1 MTVFIWI
8 QTEIKIISLTFFKD
22 KGSRRETAAFT
33 ATSKGL
39 EEQEDMKNGTFL
51 AKPDETIEEHVN
63 KLLIEL
69 ERMKNYGYIQDNE
82 LCRMIRLAC
91 IHHDDGKM
99 NPEMQRRLEKAKC
112 GYHVM
117 FNPDKEI
124 PHNVL
129 SGFFLNPTE
138 FDGFENPKLAYYR
151 VLFAILYH
159 HDYGNPIEIME
170 ENKDLI
176 VSLLDGFCINDINKP
191 SIRTSIPEMA
201 ADPVAIK
208 IKGFLHLCDYSASGG
223 YISEYPN
230 DFLDSSME
238 NVRTMWRQHDPEADW
253 NELQNFCGER
263 QDENVIV
270 VAQTGMGKTEAGFR
284 WIGNHKGYF
293 ILPLRTAI
301 NAMYDRVKET
311 ILLNKDIDTRLAV
324 LHSESLE
331 YYSKQSE
338 GNIDLL
344 EYESRGK
351 HLSIPLS
358 ISTLDQ
364 LFDFVFK
371 YQTYELKL
379 TTLSFSKI
387 VIDEIQ
393 MYDPELLRYL
403 ITGLKQIV
411 SMGGRVAVMTATLP
425 PFIKDLL
432 MENIPF
438 KKENI
443 ATFVNDSIRHHL
455 EIRDRKINAEEI
467 EGFYRRNCG
476 SGEAG
481 KILVVCN
488 TIRKAQELYEELKEN
503 LGDQDVHILHS
514 RFIRRERAVLEKE
527 ILDFG
532 KTFDENRKV
541 DRRSGIWISTS
552 LVEASLDIDFD
563 YLFTELYELSS
574 LFQRLGRCN
583 RKGVKSI
590 EEPNCFVYT
599 QIDAEHLTGTLHG
612 FIDRT
617 LFELSRSAL
626 NEVKGILSEA
636 QKIELINKYFTTENV
651 RGSEYLKKYEKIEW
665 IEGIQPYQ
673 FEKNDVDLRNI
684 LSETVIP
691 SPIYEKHRQE
701 IESAAEKAADMT
713 RNYMDRLKEKE
724 KIMQYTLSVPYWYW
738 TKYQSAVRQG
748 KACSFAPVKLS
759 RREQIP
765 VMECVYDEAG
775 FHQMNFQDP
784 TGMGIIL

>member
-1 MTVFIWI
+1 M
-8 QTEIKIISLTFFKD
+8 
-22 KGSRRETAAFT
+22 
-33 ATSKGL
+33 
-39 EEQEDMKNGTFL
+39 
-51 AKPDETIEEHVN
+51 
-63 KLLIEL
+63 
-69 ERMKNYGYIQDNE
+69 
-82 LCRMIRLAC
+82 
-91 IHHDDGKM
+91 
-99 NPEMQRRLEKAKC
+99 
-112 GYHVM
+112 
-117 FNPDKEI
+117 
-124 PHNVL
+124 
-129 SGFFLNPTE
+129 
-138 FDGFENPKLAYYR
+138 
-151 VLFAILYH
+151 
-159 HDYGNPIEIME
+159 
-170 ENKDLI
+170 
-176 VSLLDGFCINDINKP
+176 INDP
-191 SIRTSIPEMA
+191 A
-201 ADPVAIK
+201 AIK
-208 IKGFLHLCDYSASGG
+208 IKGILHLCDYSASGG
-223 YISEYPN
+223 YVSEYPN
-230 DFLDSSME
+230 DFLDTSME
-238 NVRTMWRQHDPEADW
+238 NVRMLWRQHNPEADW
-253 NELQNFCGER
+253 NELQAFCGER
-263 QDENVIV
+263 QDDNVIV

-331 YYSKQSE
+331 YYAKQSE
-338 GNIDLL
+338 GTIDLI
-344 EYESRGK
+344 EYENRGK

-411 SMGGRVAVMTATLP
+411 SMGGKVAVMTATLP
-425 PFIKDLL
+425 PFIKDFL

-455 EIRDRKINAEEI
+455 EIRDRKINAEDI
-467 EGFYRRNCG
+467 EEFYRRNCR

-503 LGDQDVHILHS
+503 LGGQDVHILHS

-532 KTFDENRKV
+532 KTFDENRKI

-590 EEPNCFVYT
+590 AGPNCFVYT
-599 QIDAEHLTGTLHG
+599 QIDAEHLTGTPHG

-626 NEVKGILSEA
+626 NEVNGILSEA

-651 RGSEYLKKYEKIEW
+651 RGSEYLKKYGDVDW

-673 FEKNDVDLRNI
+673 FEKNEFDLRNI

-691 SPIYEKHRQE
+691 SPIYERHRQE
-701 IESAAEKAADMT
+701 IENAAENA
-713 RNYMDRLKEKE
+713 
-724 KIMQYTLSVPYWYW
+724 
-738 TKYQSAVRQG
+738 
-748 KACSFAPVKLS
+748 
-759 RREQIP
+759 
-765 VMECVYDEAG
+765 
-775 FHQMNFQDP
+775 
-784 TGMGIIL
+784 

>member
-1 MTVFIWI
+1 MN
-8 QTEIKIISLTFFKD
+8 D
-22 KGSRRETAAFT
+22 
-33 ATSKGL
+33 
-39 EEQEDMKNGTFL
+39 GTFL
-51 AKPDETIEEHVN
+51 AKPNETIEEHVE

-69 ERMKNYGYIQDNE
+69 ERMKKYGFIQDNE
-82 LCRMIRLAC
+82 LYKLVRIAC

-99 NPEMQRRLEKAKC
+99 NPEMQNRLEKAKH
-112 GYHVM
+112 GRHVS
-117 FNPDKEI
+117 FNQDREI

-129 SGFFLNPTE
+129 SGFFLNPDE
-138 FDGFENPKLAYYR
+138 FNDFEDPKQAYYR

-159 HDYGNPIEIME
+159 HDYGNPIEIMK
-170 ENKDLI
+170 ENKEL
-176 VSLLDGFCINDINKP
+176 VHSLLDGFCINDINKP
-191 SIRTSIPEMA
+191 SIRTKIPKMID
-201 ADPVAIK
+201 DPIAIK

-230 DFLDSSME
+230 DFFVISIE
-238 NVRTMWRQHDPEADW
+238 NVRTMWREHNPKADW
-253 NELQNFCGER
+253 NELQIFCGDR
-263 QDENVIV
+263 QNENVIA

-293 ILPLRTAI
+293 ILPVRTAI
-301 NAMYDRVKET
+301 NAMYSRVKGT
-311 ILLNKDIDTRLAV
+311 ILLNENIDTRLAV

-331 YYSKQSE
+331 YYAKQSE
-338 GNIDLL
+338 GNIDLI

-379 TTLSFSKI
+379 TTLSFSRI

-403 ITGLKQIV
+403 IAGLKQIV
-411 SMGGRVAVMTATLP
+411 SMGGKVAVMTATLP

-432 MENIPF
+432 MKNIPF

-443 ATFVNDSIRHHL
+443 AVFVDDSIRHHL
-455 EIRDRKINAEEI
+455 EIRDRKINTEEI
-467 EGFYRRNCG
+467 EEFYCKNSRA
-476 SGEAG
+476 GETG
-481 KILVVCN
+481 KILIVCN
-488 TIRKAQELYEELKEN
+488 TIRKAQELYEKLKES
-503 LGDQDVHILHS
+503 LGEQAVHILHS
-514 RFIRRERAVLEKE
+514 RFIRRERAILEKE

-532 KTFDENRKV
+532 KTYDENGQI
-541 DRRSGIWISTS
+541 DHRSGIWISTS

-590 EEPNCFVYT
+590 GKPNCFVYT
-599 QIDAEHLTGTLHG
+599 QIEAEHLTGTPHG

-617 LFELSRSAL
+617 LFELSKAAL
-626 NEVKGILSEA
+626 NEVDGMLDEA
-636 QKIELINKYFTTENV
+636 HKIELINKYFTTENV
-651 RGSEYLKKYEKIEW
+651 RASEYMKKYASTDW
-665 IEGIQPYQ
+665 IEDICPYQ
-673 FEKNDVDLRNI
+673 FEKNDIALRNI

-701 IESAAEKAADMT
+701 IEAAAERAADMT
-713 RNYMDRLKEKE
+713 QNYIERVKEKE

-748 KACSFAPVKLS
+748 KAYSFAPVKLS
-759 RREQIP
+759 NREQIP
-765 VMECVYDEAG
+765 VMECEYDKAG
-775 FHQMNFQDP
+775 FHQMNFNDQ
-784 TGMGIIL
+784 TGIGVIL

>member
-1 MTVFIWI
+1 M
-8 QTEIKIISLTFFKD
+8 KD
-22 KGSRRETAAFT
+22 
-33 ATSKGL
+33 
-39 EEQEDMKNGTFL
+39 GTFL
-51 AKPDETIEEHVN
+51 AKPDETIEQHVK

-69 ERMKNYGYIQDNE
+69 ERMKEYGYIQDDE
-82 LCRMIRLAC
+82 LYRLVRIAC
-91 IHHDDGKM
+91 IHHDDGKI
-99 NPEMQRRLEKAKC
+99 NHEMQRRLKKAKC
-112 GYHVM
+112 GQHM
-117 FNPDKEI
+117 LFNPEKEI

-129 SGFFLNPTE
+129 SGFFLDPDE
-138 FDGFENPKLAYYR
+138 FNEFEDPKLAYYR
-151 VLFAILYH
+151 VLFAVLYH
-159 HDYGNPIEIME
+159 HDYGDPIKIME

-176 VSLLDGFCINDINKP
+176 NSLLDGFGINDINKQ
-191 SIRTSIPEMA
+191 SMRNKIQKMET
-201 ADPVAIK
+201 DPVAIK

-230 DFLDSSME
+230 DFLDTSME
-238 NVRTMWRQHDPEADW
+238 NVRTMWCQHNPEADW
-253 NELQNFCGER
+253 NELQIFCGER
-263 QDENVIV
+263 QNENVIT

-293 ILPLRTAI
+293 ILPVRTAI

-311 ILLNKDIDTRLAV
+311 ILLNQDIDTRLAV

-379 TTLSFSKI
+379 TTLSFSRI

-403 ITGLKQIV
+403 IAGLKQIV
-411 SMGGRVAVMTATLP
+411 SMGGKVAVMTATLP

-432 MENIPF
+432 LENIPF
-438 KKENI
+438 QKENI

-467 EGFYRRNCG
+467 EGFYRKNCE
-476 SGEAG
+476 SGEIG

-503 LGDQDVHILHS
+503 LGEQDVHILHS
-514 RFIRRERAVLEKE
+514 RFIRKERAILEKE

-532 KTFDENRKV
+532 KTYDEKRKI
-541 DRRSGIWISTS
+541 DHRLGIWISTS

-590 EEPNCFVYT
+590 EAPNCFVYT
-599 QIDAEHLTGTLHG
+599 KIDAEHLTGTPHG

-617 LFELSRSAL
+617 LFELSKSAL
-626 NEVKGILSEA
+626 NEVSGILSEVR
-636 QKIELINKYFTTENV
+636 KIELINKYFTTENV
-651 RGSEYLKKYEKIEW
+651 RMSEYIKKYDGVAW
-665 IEGIQPYQ
+665 IEGIHPYQ
-673 FEKNDVDLRNI
+673 FEKNEVDLRNI
-684 LSETVIP
+684 ISETVIP
-691 SPIYEKHRQE
+691 SPIYEKNRQE
-701 IESAAEKAADMT
+701 IEIAAEKASDMKGT
-713 RNYMDRLKEKE
+713 YMERLKEKE

-738 TKYQSAVRQG
+738 SKYQSAVRQG
-748 KACSFAPVKLS
+748 KTCSFASVKLG
-759 RREQIP
+759 RREQVP
-765 VMECVYDEAG
+765 VMECEYDEAG
-775 FHQMNFQDP
+775 FHQINFQDS
-784 TGMGIIL
+784 TGIGVIL

>member
-1 MTVFIWI
+1 M
-8 QTEIKIISLTFFKD
+8 KD
-22 KGSRRETAAFT
+22 
-33 ATSKGL
+33 
-39 EEQEDMKNGTFL
+39 GTFL
-51 AKPDETIEEHVN
+51 AKPDETIEEHVE

-69 ERMKNYGYIQDNE
+69 ERMKNYGYIQDDE
-82 LCRMIRLAC
+82 LYRLVRIAC
-91 IHHDDGKM
+91 IHHDDGKA
-99 NPEMQRRLEKAKC
+99 NPEMQNRLAKAKC
-112 GYHVM
+112 GQHIL
-117 FNPDKEI
+117 FNQDKEI

-129 SGFFLNPTE
+129 SGFFLNPDE
-138 FDGFENPKLAYYR
+138 FDGFEDSKLAYYR

-159 HDYGNPIEIME
+159 HDYGDPIEILE
-170 ENKDLI
+170 ENKELI
-176 VSLLDGFCINDINKP
+176 SSLLAGFCIYDINKR
-191 SIRTSIPEMA
+191 STRKRIKKMIN
-201 ADPVAIK
+201 DPVAIK

-223 YISEYPN
+223 YVSEYPN
-230 DFLDSSME
+230 DFLESSME
-238 NVRTMWRQHDPEADW
+238 NVRTMWRQHNSKADW
-253 NELQNFCGER
+253 NELQIFCGER
-263 QDENVIV
+263 QNDNVIV

-293 ILPLRTAI
+293 ILPVRTAI
-301 NAMYDRVKET
+301 NAIYDRVKKT
-311 ILLNKDIDTRLAV
+311 VLLNENIDTRLAI

-331 YYSKQSE
+331 YYAKQSE
-338 GNIDLL
+338 GTIDLI

-364 LFDFVFK
+364 LFDFIFK

-411 SMGGRVAVMTATLP
+411 SMGGKVAVMTATLP

-432 MENIPF
+432 MDNIPF
-438 KKENI
+438 KEENI

-467 EGFYRRNCG
+467 EGFYRENCE
-476 SGEAG
+476 SREAG
-481 KILVVCN
+481 KMLVVCN

-503 LGDQDVHILHS
+503 LGEQDVHILHS
-514 RFIRRERAVLEKE
+514 RFIRMERAALEKE

-532 KTFDENRKV
+532 KTYDENRQI
-541 DRRSGIWISTS
+541 DHRLGIWISTS

-590 EEPNCFVYT
+590 VEPNCLVYT
-599 QIDAEHLTGTLHG
+599 QIDAEHLTGTPHG

-617 LFELSRSAL
+617 LFGLSKAAL
-626 NEVKGILSEA
+626 DEVNGILSEA
-636 QKIELINKYFTTENV
+636 QKIDLINKYFTAENV
-651 RGSEYLKKYEKIEW
+651 RESEYMKKYDAIEW

-673 FEKNDVDLRNI
+673 FERNEVDLRNI

-701 IESAAEKAADMT
+701 IETAAEKASDMT
-713 RNYMDRLKEKE
+713 RNYIERLKEKE
-724 KIMQYTLSVPYWYW
+724 KIMQYTLSIPYWYW

-765 VMECVYDEAG
+765 VMECEYDEAG
-775 FHQMNFQDP
+775 FHQMNFQDQ

>member
-1 MTVFIWI
+1 M
-8 QTEIKIISLTFFKD
+8 KD
-22 KGSRRETAAFT
+22 
-33 ATSKGL
+33 
-39 EEQEDMKNGTFL
+39 GTFL
-51 AKPDETIEEHVN
+51 AKPDETIEQHVK

-69 ERMKNYGYIQDNE
+69 ERMKEYGYIQDDE
-82 LCRMIRLAC
+82 LYRLARIAC
-91 IHHDDGKM
+91 IHHDDGKI
-99 NPEMQRRLEKAKC
+99 NHEMQRRLKKAKC
-112 GYHVM
+112 GQHM
-117 FNPDKEI
+117 LFNPEKEI

-129 SGFFLNPTE
+129 SGFFLDPDE
-138 FDGFENPKLAYYR
+138 FNEFEDPKLAYYR
-151 VLFAILYH
+151 VLFAVLYH
-159 HDYGNPIEIME
+159 HDYGDPIKIME

-176 VSLLDGFCINDINKP
+176 NSLLDGFGINDINKQ
-191 SIRTSIPEMA
+191 SMRNKIQKMET
-201 ADPVAIK
+201 DPVAIK

-230 DFLDSSME
+230 DFLDTSME
-238 NVRTMWRQHDPEADW
+238 NVRTMWRQHNPEADW
-253 NELQNFCGER
+253 NELQIFCGER
-263 QDENVIV
+263 QNENVIT

-293 ILPLRTAI
+293 ILPVRTAI

-311 ILLNKDIDTRLAV
+311 ILLNQDIDTRLAV

-379 TTLSFSKI
+379 TTLSFSRI

-403 ITGLKQIV
+403 IAGLKQIV
-411 SMGGRVAVMTATLP
+411 SMGGKVAVMTATLP

-432 MENIPF
+432 LENIPF
-438 KKENI
+438 QKENI

-467 EGFYRRNCG
+467 EGFYRKNCE
-476 SGEAG
+476 SGEIG

-503 LGDQDVHILHS
+503 LGEQDVHILHS
-514 RFIRRERAVLEKE
+514 RFIRKERAILEKE

-532 KTFDENRKV
+532 KTYDEKRKI
-541 DRRSGIWISTS
+541 DHRLGIWISTS

-590 EEPNCFVYT
+590 EVPNCFVYT
-599 QIDAEHLTGTLHG
+599 KIDAEHLTGTPHG

-617 LFELSRSAL
+617 LFELSKSAL
-626 NEVKGILSEA
+626 NEVSGILSEVR
-636 QKIELINKYFTTENV
+636 KIELIDKYFTTENV
-651 RGSEYLKKYEKIEW
+651 RMSEYIKKYDGVAW
-665 IEGIQPYQ
+665 IEGIHPYQ
-673 FEKNDVDLRNI
+673 FEKNEVDLRNI
-684 LSETVIP
+684 ISETVIP
-691 SPIYEKHRQE
+691 SPIYEKNRQE
-701 IESAAEKAADMT
+701 IEIAAEKASDMKGT
-713 RNYMDRLKEKE
+713 YMERLKEKE

-738 TKYQSAVRQG
+738 SKYQSAVRQG
-748 KACSFAPVKLS
+748 KTCSFASVKLG
-759 RREQIP
+759 RREQVP
-765 VMECVYDEAG
+765 VMECEYDEAG
-775 FHQMNFQDP
+775 FHQINFQDS
-784 TGMGIIL
+784 TGIGVIL

>member
-1 MTVFIWI
+1 M
-8 QTEIKIISLTFFKD
+8 
-22 KGSRRETAAFT
+22 KGRI
-33 ATSKGL
+33 
-39 EEQEDMKNGTFL
+39 FL
-51 AKPDETIEEHVN
+51 AKPNETIEEHVE

-69 ERMKNYGYIQDNE
+69 DRMKNYGYIQSDE
-82 LCRMIRLAC
+82 LYRLTRTAC

-99 NPEMQRRLEKAKC
+99 NPEMQNRLEKAKY
-112 GYHVM
+112 GRHIL
-117 FNPDKEI
+117 FDQNKEI

-129 SGFFLNPTE
+129 SGFFLDPDE
-138 FDGFENPKLAYYR
+138 FEGFEEQELAYYR
-151 VLFAILYH
+151 VLFAVLYH
-159 HDYGNPIEIME
+159 HDYGNPIKIME
-170 ENKDLI
+170 ENKELI
-176 VSLLDGFCINDINKP
+176 SSLLFGFCINDINKR
-191 SIRTSIPEMA
+191 STRNRIKKMA

-411 SMGGRVAVMTATLP
+411 SMGGKVAVMTATLP

-455 EIRDRKINAEEI
+455 EIWDRKINAEEI

-541 DRRSGIWISTS
+541 DHRSGIWISTS

-590 EEPNCFVYT
+590 AEPNCFVYT

-691 SPIYEKHRQE
+691 SPIYERHRQE
-701 IESAAEKAADMT
+701 IENAAENASDMT
-713 RNYMDRLKEKE
+713 QNYIERLKEKE
-724 KIMQYTLSVPYWYW
+724 KIMQYTLSVPFWYW

-765 VMECVYDEAG
+765 VMECEYDEAG
-775 FHQMNFQDP
+775 FHQMNFQDQ

>member
-1 MTVFIWI
+1 M
-8 QTEIKIISLTFFKD
+8 KD
-22 KGSRRETAAFT
+22 
-33 ATSKGL
+33 
-39 EEQEDMKNGTFL
+39 GTFL
-51 AKPDETIEEHVN
+51 AKPDETIEQHVK

-69 ERMKNYGYIQDNE
+69 ERMKEYGYIQDDE
-82 LCRMIRLAC
+82 LYRLMRIAC
-91 IHHDDGKM
+91 MHHDDGKI
-99 NPEMQRRLEKAKC
+99 NHEMQRRLKKANC
-112 GYHVM
+112 GQHVL
-117 FNPDKEI
+117 FNPEKEI

-129 SGFFLNPTE
+129 SGFFLDPDE
-138 FDGFENPKLAYYR
+138 FNEFEDPKLAYYR
-151 VLFAILYH
+151 VLFAVLYH
-159 HDYGNPIEIME
+159 HDYGDPIKIME

-176 VSLLDGFCINDINKP
+176 NSLLDGFAINDINKQ
-191 SIRTSIPEMA
+191 SMRNRIQKMET
-201 ADPVAIK
+201 DPVAIK

-230 DFLDSSME
+230 DFLDTSME
-238 NVRTMWRQHDPEADW
+238 NVRTMWCQHNPEADW
-253 NELQNFCGER
+253 NELQIFCGER
-263 QDENVIV
+263 QNENVIA

-293 ILPLRTAI
+293 ILPVRTAI

-311 ILLNKDIDTRLAV
+311 ILLNQDIDTRLAV

-379 TTLSFSKI
+379 TTLSFSRI

-403 ITGLKQIV
+403 IAGLKQIV
-411 SMGGRVAVMTATLP
+411 SMGGKVAVMTATLP

-432 MENIPF
+432 LENIPF
-438 KKENI
+438 QKENI
-443 ATFVNDSIRHHL
+443 AAFVNDSIRHHL

-467 EGFYRRNCG
+467 EGFYRKNCE
-476 SGEAG
+476 SGETG

-503 LGDQDVHILHS
+503 LGEQDVHILHS
-514 RFIRRERAVLEKE
+514 RFIRKERAILEKE

-532 KTFDENRKV
+532 KTYDEKRKI
-541 DRRSGIWISTS
+541 DHRLGIWISTS

-590 EEPNCFVYT
+590 EAPNCFVYT
-599 QIDAEHLTGTLHG
+599 KIDAEHLTGTPHG

-617 LFELSRSAL
+617 LFELSKSAL
-626 NEVKGILSEA
+626 NEVSGILSEVR
-636 QKIELINKYFTTENV
+636 KIELINKYFTTENV
-651 RGSEYLKKYEKIEW
+651 RMSEYIKKYDGVAW
-665 IEGIQPYQ
+665 IEGIHPYQ
-673 FEKNDVDLRNI
+673 FEKNEVDLRNI
-684 LSETVIP
+684 ISETVIP
-691 SPIYEKHRQE
+691 SPIYEKNRQE
-701 IESAAEKAADMT
+701 IEIAAEKASDMKGT
-713 RNYMDRLKEKE
+713 YMERLKEKE

-738 TKYQSAVRQG
+738 SKYQSAVRQG
-748 KACSFAPVKLS
+748 KTCSFASVKLG
-759 RREQIP
+759 RREQVP
-765 VMECVYDEAG
+765 VMECEYDEAG
-775 FHQMNFQDP
+775 FHQINFQDS
-784 TGMGIIL
+784 TGIGVIL

>member
-1 MTVFIWI
+1 M
-8 QTEIKIISLTFFKD
+8 KD
-22 KGSRRETAAFT
+22 GV
-33 ATSKGL
+33 
-39 EEQEDMKNGTFL
+39 FL
-51 AKPDETIEEHVN
+51 AKPDETIEEHVE

-69 ERMKNYGYIQDNE
+69 DRMKNYGYIQDDE
-82 LCRMIRLAC
+82 LYRLIRIAC

-99 NPEMQRRLEKAKC
+99 NPKMQNRLERAKY
-112 GYHVM
+112 GRHIL
-117 FNPDKEI
+117 FDQDKEI

-129 SGFFLNPTE
+129 SGFFLDPDE
-138 FDGFENPKLAYYR
+138 FEGFEEHELAYYR

-159 HDYGNPIEIME
+159 HDYGDPIKIME
-170 ENKDLI
+170 EKKELI
-176 VSLLDGFCINDINKP
+176 FSLLSGFCINDINKR
-191 SIRTSIPEMA
+191 STRNRIKKMA
-201 ADPVAIK
+201 VDPVAIK
-208 IKGFLHLCDYSASGG
+208 VKGFLHLCDYSASGG
-223 YISEYPN
+223 YVSEYPN
-230 DFLDSSME
+230 DFLNTSME

-253 NELQNFCGER
+253 NELQNFCSER

-311 ILLNKDIDTRLAV
+311 ILLNKDINIRLAV

-331 YYSKQSE
+331 YYTKQSE
-338 GNIDLL
+338 GTIDLV

-351 HLSIPLS
+351 HLSIPLN

-403 ITGLKQIV
+403 IAGLKQIV
-411 SMGGRVAVMTATLP
+411 SMGGKVAVMTATLP

-438 KKENI
+438 QKENI

-467 EGFYRRNCG
+467 EGFYRKNCEP
-476 SGEAG
+476 GETG

-503 LGDQDVHILHS
+503 LGVETVHILHS
-514 RFIRRERAVLEKE
+514 RFIRRERAILEKE

-532 KTFDENRKV
+532 KTFDENRKI
-541 DRRSGIWISTS
+541 DRRLGIWISTS

-590 EEPNCFVYT
+590 VEPNCFVYT
-599 QIDAEHLTGTLHG
+599 QIDAEHLTGTPHG
-612 FIDRT
+612 FIDRN
-617 LFELSRSAL
+617 LFELSRVAL
-626 NEVKGILSEA
+626 NEVNGILSEA
-636 QKIELINKYFTTENV
+636 QKIKLINKYFTTENV
-651 RGSEYLKKYEKIEW
+651 LESEYLKKYDDVEW
-665 IEGIQPYQ
+665 IEEIQPYQ
-673 FEKNDVDLRNI
+673 FEKSDVDLRNI

-691 SPIYEKHRQE
+691 SPIYEKYRQE
-701 IESAAEKAADMT
+701 IESAAEKALDMT
-713 RNYMDRLKEKE
+713 RNYIERLKEKE

-748 KACSFAPVKLS
+748 KAYPFAPVKLS

-765 VMECVYDEAG
+765 VMECEYDEAG
-775 FHQMNFQDP
+775 FRQMNFQDQ

>member
-1 MTVFIWI
+1 M
-8 QTEIKIISLTFFKD
+8 KD
-22 KGSRRETAAFT
+22 GV
-33 ATSKGL
+33 
-39 EEQEDMKNGTFL
+39 FL
-51 AKPDETIEEHVN
+51 AKPDETIEEHVE

-69 ERMKNYGYIQDNE
+69 DRMKNYGYIQDDE
-82 LCRMIRLAC
+82 LYRLIRIAC

-99 NPEMQRRLEKAKC
+99 NPKMQNRLERAKY
-112 GYHVM
+112 GRHIL
-117 FNPDKEI
+117 FDQDKEI

-129 SGFFLNPTE
+129 SGFFLDPDE
-138 FDGFENPKLAYYR
+138 FEGFEEHELAYYR

-159 HDYGNPIEIME
+159 HDYGDPIKIME
-170 ENKDLI
+170 EKKELI
-176 VSLLDGFCINDINKP
+176 FSLLSGFCINDINKR
-191 SIRTSIPEMA
+191 STRNRIKKMA
-201 ADPVAIK
+201 VDPVAIK
-208 IKGFLHLCDYSASGG
+208 VKGFLHLCDYSASGG
-223 YISEYPN
+223 YVSEYPN
-230 DFLDSSME
+230 DFLNTSME

-253 NELQNFCGER
+253 NELQNFCSER

-311 ILLNKDIDTRLAV
+311 ILLNKDINIRLAV

-331 YYSKQSE
+331 YYTKQSE
-338 GNIDLL
+338 GTIDLV

-403 ITGLKQIV
+403 IAGLKQIV
-411 SMGGRVAVMTATLP
+411 SMGGKVAVMTATLP

-438 KKENI
+438 QKENI

-467 EGFYRRNCG
+467 EGFYRKNCEP
-476 SGEAG
+476 GETG

-503 LGDQDVHILHS
+503 LGVETVHILHS
-514 RFIRRERAVLEKE
+514 RFIRRERAILEKE

-532 KTFDENRKV
+532 KTFDENRKI
-541 DRRSGIWISTS
+541 DRRLGIWISTS

-590 EEPNCFVYT
+590 VEPNCFVYT
-599 QIDAEHLTGTLHG
+599 QIDAEHLTGTPHG
-612 FIDRT
+612 FIDRN
-617 LFELSRSAL
+617 LFELSRVAL
-626 NEVKGILSEA
+626 NEVNGILSEA
-636 QKIELINKYFTTENV
+636 QKIKLINKYFTTENV
-651 RGSEYLKKYEKIEW
+651 LESEYLKKYDDVEW
-665 IEGIQPYQ
+665 IEEIQPYQ
-673 FEKNDVDLRNI
+673 FEKSDVDLRNI

-691 SPIYEKHRQE
+691 SPIYEKYRQE
-701 IESAAEKAADMT
+701 IESAAEKALDMT
-713 RNYMDRLKEKE
+713 RNYIERLKEKE

-748 KACSFAPVKLS
+748 KAYPFAPVKLS

-765 VMECVYDEAG
+765 VMECEYDEAG
-775 FHQMNFQDP
+775 FRQMNFQDQ

>member
-1 MTVFIWI
+1 M
-8 QTEIKIISLTFFKD
+8 KD
-22 KGSRRETAAFT
+22 RI
-33 ATSKGL
+33 
-39 EEQEDMKNGTFL
+39 FL

-69 ERMKNYGYIQDNE
+69 DRMKSYGYIQDDE
-82 LCRMIRLAC
+82 LYRLVRLAC

-112 GYHVM
+112 GRHIM

-129 SGFFLNPTE
+129 SGFFLNQAE
-138 FDGFENPKLAYYR
+138 FDEFDNPKLAYYR

-176 VSLLDGFCINDINKP
+176 SSLLDGFCINNINKP

-201 ADPVAIK
+201 SDPVAIK

-230 DFLDSSME
+230 EFLDTSME
-238 NVRTMWRQHDPEADW
+238 NVKTMWRKHDPEADW

-301 NAMYDRVKET
+301 NAMYDRVKGT

-331 YYSKQSE
+331 YYSKQSD

-403 ITGLKQIV
+403 IAGLKQIV
-411 SMGGRVAVMTATLP
+411 TMGGKVAVMTATLP
-425 PFIKDLL
+425 PFIQDLL

-455 EIRDRKINAEEI
+455 ETRDRKINAEEL
-467 EGFYRRNCG
+467 ERFYRRNCE

-503 LGDQDVHILHS
+503 LGEQDVHILHS
-514 RFIRRERAVLEKE
+514 RFIRMERTALEKE

-532 KTFDENRKV
+532 KTFDANRQI

-590 EEPNCFVYT
+590 AEPNCFVYT
-599 QIDAEHLTGTLHG
+599 QIDAEHLTGTPHG

-651 RGSEYLKKYEKIEW
+651 RGSEYLKKY
-665 IEGIQPYQ
+665 G
-673 FEKNDVDLRNI
+673 D
-684 LSETVIP
+684 
-691 SPIYEKHRQE
+691 
-701 IESAAEKAADMT
+701 A
-713 RNYMDRLKEKE
+713 
-724 KIMQYTLSVPYWYW
+724 
-738 TKYQSAVRQG
+738 
-748 KACSFAPVKLS
+748 
-759 RREQIP
+759 
-765 VMECVYDEAG
+765 
-775 FHQMNFQDP
+775 
-784 TGMGIIL
+784 

>member
-1 MTVFIWI
+1 MEDRI
-8 QTEIKIISLTFFKD
+8 FF
-22 KGSRRETAAFT
+22 
-33 ATSKGL
+33 
-39 EEQEDMKNGTFL
+39 

-69 ERMKNYGYIQDNE
+69 DRIKDYGYIQDDE
-82 LCRMIRLAC
+82 LYRLVRIAC

-99 NPEMQRRLEKAKC
+99 NPEMQKRLEKAKC
-112 GYHVM
+112 GRHIM

-129 SGFFLNPTE
+129 SGFLLNPDE
-138 FDGFENPKLAYYR
+138 FEGFKEQELAYYR

-159 HDYGNPIEIME
+159 HDYGDPIKIMQ

-176 VSLLDGFCINDINKP
+176 DSLLDGFCINDINKR
-191 SIRTSIPEMA
+191 STRNRIKKTAS
-201 ADPVAIK
+201 DPVAIK

-230 DFLDSSME
+230 EFLDTSME
-238 NVRTMWRQHDPEADW
+238 NVKTMWRKHDPEADW

-311 ILLNKDIDTRLAV
+311 ILLNQDIDTRLAV

-403 ITGLKQIV
+403 ISGLKQIV
-411 SMGGRVAVMTATLP
+411 SMGGKVAVMTATLP
-425 PFIKDLL
+425 PFIQDLL

-443 ATFVNDSIRHHL
+443 ATFVNDSTRHHL

-467 EGFYRRNCG
+467 EEFYCRNCG
-476 SGEAG
+476 SREGR
-481 KILVVCN
+481 KILIVCN

-503 LGDQDVHILHS
+503 LGEQDVHILHS
-514 RFIRRERAVLEKE
+514 RFIRMERTALEKE

-532 KTFDENRKV
+532 KTFDANRQI

-590 EEPNCFVYT
+590 AEPNCFVYT

-651 RGSEYLKKYEKIEW
+651 RGSEYLKKYEMLEW

-673 FEKNDVDLRNI
+673 FEKNDADLRNI
-684 LSETVIP
+684 LSE
-691 SPIYEKHRQE
+691 
-701 IESAAEKAADMT
+701 
-713 RNYMDRLKEKE
+713 
-724 KIMQYTLSVPYWYW
+724 
-738 TKYQSAVRQG
+738 G
-748 KACSFAPVKLS
+748 
-759 RREQIP
+759 RR
-765 VMECVYDEAG
+765 
-775 FHQMNFQDP
+775 
-784 TGMGIIL
+784 

>member
-1 MTVFIWI
+1 MACIWI
-8 QTEIKIISLTFFKD
+8 QTGIKITLSIFSET
-22 KGSRRETAAFT
+22 KGSRGQLLPLLQQ
-33 ATSKGL
+33 TSMQAK
-39 EEQEDMKNGTFL
+39 EQEDMKDGTFW
-51 AKPDETIEEHVN
+51 AKPDETIEEHVK
-63 KLLIEL
+63 KLLTEL
-69 ERMKNYGYIQDNE
+69 ERMKAYGYLQDDE
-82 LCRMIRLAC
+82 LYRLVEIAC

-99 NPEMQRRLEKAKC
+99 NPEMQNRLEKAK
-112 GYHVM
+112 GGHRVM
-117 FNPDKEI
+117 FNPEKEI

-129 SGFFLNPTE
+129 SGFFLNPDE
-138 FDGFENPKLAYYR
+138 FNEFEDPKLAYYR

-159 HDYGNPIEIME
+159 HDYGDPVEIMD

-176 VSLLDGFCINDINKP
+176 HSLLEGFCINDINKR
-191 SIRTSIPEMA
+191 STRNRIQKMA
-201 ADPVAIK
+201 TDPVAIK

-230 DFLDSSME
+230 DFLDISME
-238 NVRTMWRQHDPEADW
+238 NVRTMWRRHDPDADW
-253 NELQNFCGER
+253 NELQMFCGER
-263 QDENVIV
+263 QNENVIAI
-270 VAQTGMGKTEAGFR
+270 AQTGMGKTEAGFR

-293 ILPLRTAI
+293 ILPVRTAI

-311 ILLNKDIDTRLAV
+311 MLLNQDLDTRLAV

-351 HLSIPLS
+351 HLSMPLS

-364 LFDFVFK
+364 LFGFVFK

-379 TTLSFSKI
+379 TTLSFSRI

-403 ITGLKQIV
+403 IAGLKQII
-411 SMGGRVAVMTATLP
+411 SMGGKVAIMTATLP

-432 MENIPF
+432 LENIPF
-438 KKENI
+438 EKENI

-467 EGFYRRNCG
+467 EGFYRKNCE
-476 SGEAG
+476 SGESG
-481 KILVVCN
+481 KILVVCS

-503 LGDQDVHILHS
+503 LGEQDVHILHS
-514 RFIRRERAVLEKE
+514 RFIRKERAILEKD

-532 KTFDENRKV
+532 KTYDQNRKI
-541 DRRSGIWISTS
+541 DHRSGVWISTS

-583 RKGVKSI
+583 RKGVKST
-590 EEPNCFVYT
+590 EKPNCFVYT
-599 QIDAEHLTGTLHG
+599 QINAEHLTGTPHG

-617 LFELSRSAL
+617 LFELSKSAL
-626 NEVKGILSEA
+626 READGIISES

-651 RGSEYLKKYEKIEW
+651 RASEYMKKYDATSW
-665 IEGIQPYQ
+665 IDGIHPYQ
-673 FEKNDVDLRNI
+673 FEKNEVDLRNI

-691 SPIYEKHRQE
+691 SPIYEKYRQE
-701 IESAAEKAADMT
+701 IEIAAENAADMT
-713 RNYMDRLKEKE
+713 RNYMERLKEKE
-724 KIMQYTLSVPYWYW
+724 KIMQYTVSVPYWYW
-738 TKYQSAVRQG
+738 SKYQSAARQG
-748 KACSFAPVKLS
+748 KARSFAPVKLG
-759 RREQIP
+759 RREQVP
-765 VMECVYDEAG
+765 VMECEYDKAG
-775 FHQMNFQDP
+775 FHQMTFQDQ
-784 TGMGIIL
+784 TGIGVIL